1 MKKIIIYGIVFL
13 ASVNIAL
20 AQNPIEIP
28 LDQAWKDK
36 ISELAPEK
44 PNFPFKK
51 KKKILVFSMHTGFW
65 HWVNPHTQAMIQI
78 ISDKSG
84 TFDVTTST
92 DIAMMEKD
100 KLREFDAVIF
110 NNTNSKPEYR
120 NLFVDKISEDAS
132 LDSATVWTQANKL
145 ENNII
150 EYVKKG
156 GGILLVHGGDTMLNN
171 SMDFSRLTG
180 GSFDYHTKQQAFQV
194 RIEDPT
200 HPLTKSLPAD
210 GYNHVDEPYFYKNA
224 YDELDFHPLTY
235 FNNAE
240 IEGQRKGQEKTSGKT
255 YVSWIRKDGKG
266 RAMYISTSHNAQS
279 FENANILAY
288 FLDAL
293 QYVAGD
299 VKVDE
304 TPIGK

>member
-1 MKKIIIYGIVFL
+1 MKKIIIYGIVSLFTIHF
-13 ASVNIAL
+13 AS
-20 AQNPIEIP
+20 AQIVKEIP
-28 LDQAWKDK
+28 IDQDWKDK
-36 ISELAPEK
+36 ITALAPEK
-44 PNFPFKK
+44 ANFPFKK
-51 KKKILVFSMHTGFW
+51 KKKVLVFSLHTGFW
-65 HWVNPHTQAMIQI
+65 HWVNPHTEAMIQI
-78 ISDKSG
+78 LADKSG
-84 TFDVTTST
+84 ALEITTST
-92 DIAMMEKD
+92 DIAMMEASNLK
-100 KLREFDAVIF
+100 KYDAVVF
-110 NNTNSKPEYR
+110 NNTNSKPKYR
-120 NLFVDKISEDAS
+120 NLFVDKISEDTT
-132 LDSATVWTQANKL
+132 LDSAEVWNQAKKL

-150 EYVKKG
+150 NYVKKG

-171 SMDFSRLTG
+171 SMEFSKLTG

-194 RIEDPT
+194 RVVDPN
-200 HPLTKSLPAD
+200 HPLTKSLPAE
-210 GYNHVDEPYFYKNA
+210 GFNHVDEPYFYKNA

-279 FENANILAY
+279 FENANVLAY

-304 TPIGK
+304 TPLGK

>member
-13 ASVNIAL
+13 ASVNFAL
-20 AQNPIEIP
+20 AQNPKEIP

-36 ISELAPEK
+36 ITQLAPDK
-44 PNFPFKK
+44 ANFPFKK

-78 ISDKSG
+78 LADKSG
-84 TFDVTTST
+84 AFDVTTST

-100 KLREFDAVIF
+100 KLKEFDAVVF
-110 NNTNSKPEYR
+110 NNTNAKGEYR
-120 NLFVDKISEDAS
+120 NLFVDKISEDTS
-132 LDSATVWTQANKL
+132 LDSVTVWEEAYKL
-145 ENNII
+145 EQNII
-150 EYVKKG
+150 TYVKKG
-156 GGILLVHGGDTMLNN
+156 GGILIVHGGDTMLNN
-171 SMDFSRLTG
+171 SMEFSRLTG

-194 RIEDPT
+194 RIEDPS
-200 HPLTKSLPAD
+200 HPLTKSLPAE

-240 IEGQRKGQEKTSGKT
+240 IEGQREGKEKTSGKT

-279 FENANILAY
+279 FENANVLAY

>member
-13 ASVNIAL
+13 ASVSFAL
-20 AQNPIEIP
+20 AQNPTEIP

-36 ISELAPEK
+36 ITELAPEK
-44 PNFPFKK
+44 ANFPFKK
-51 KKKILVFSMHTGFW
+51 KKKILVFSLHTGFW
-65 HWVNPHTQAMIQI
+65 HWVNPHTQAMIEI

-92 DIAMMEKD
+92 DLAIMEKD
-100 KLREFDAVIF
+100 ALKQFDAVVF

-120 NLFVDKISEDAS
+120 NLFVDKIGEDTS
-132 LDSATVWTQANKL
+132 LDSVAVWAKAKKL
-145 ENNII
+145 ENNIL

-156 GGILLVHGGDTMLNN
+156 GGILLVHGGNTMLNN
-171 SMDFSRLTG
+171 SQEFSKLTG

-194 RIEDPT
+194 RLIDT
-200 HPLTKSLPAD
+200 KHPLVQSLPQE
-210 GYNHVDEPYFYKNA
+210 GYNHVDEPYFYKGA
-224 YDELDFHPLTY
+224 YDELDFQPLTY

-255 YVSWIRKDGKG
+255 YVSWIREDGKG

-279 FENANILAY
+279 FENAAILSY

-293 QYVAGD
+293 QFVAGD
-299 VKVDE
+299 VKVAY

>member
-13 ASVNIAL
+13 ASVNFVL
-20 AQNPIEIP
+20 AQNPTEIP

-36 ISELAPEK
+36 ITDLAPEK
-44 PNFPFKK
+44 ANFPFKK
-51 KKKILVFSMHTGFW
+51 KKKILVFSLHTGFW
-65 HWVNPHTQAMIQI
+65 HWVNPHTAAMIEI
-78 ISDKSG
+78 LGDKSG
-84 TFDVTTST
+84 AFDVTTST
-92 DIAMMEKD
+92 DVAMMEKD
-100 KLREFDAVIF
+100 KLKEFDAVVF
-110 NNTNSKPEYR
+110 NNTNAKGDYR
-120 NLFVDKISEDAS
+120 NLFVDKFSEDAS
-132 LDSATVWTQANKL
+132 MDSAAVWKKANEL

-150 EYVKKG
+150 QYVKKG
-156 GGILLVHGGDTMLNN
+156 GGVLVVHGGNTMLNN
-171 SMDFSRLTG
+171 SMEFSRLIG

-194 RIEDPT
+194 RIEDPS
-200 HPLTKSLPAD
+200 HPLTKSLPAE

-279 FENANILAY
+279 FENAAILAY

-304 TPIGK
+304 TLIGK

>member
-13 ASVNIAL
+13 TSINFAL
-20 AQNPIEIP
+20 AQNPKEIP

-36 ISELAPEK
+36 ITELAPDK
-44 PNFPFKK
+44 ATFPFKK

-65 HWVNPHTQAMIQI
+65 HWVNPHTSAMIQI

-84 TFDVTTST
+84 TFEVTTST
-92 DIAMMEKD
+92 DIAMMEAD
-100 KLREFDAVIF
+100 KLKEFDAVVF
-110 NNTNSKPEYR
+110 NNTNSKPQYR
-120 NLFVDKISEDAS
+120 NLFVDKISEDTS
-132 LDSATVWTQANKL
+132 LDSVTVWAQANKL
-145 ENNII
+145 EQNII
-150 EYVKKG
+150 NYVKKG

-171 SMDFSRLTG
+171 SAEFSKLTG

-194 RIEDPT
+194 RIVDAS

-210 GYNHVDEPYFYKNA
+210 GYNHVDEPYFYKGA
-224 YDELDFHPLTY
+224 YDKLDFHPLTY

-255 YVSWIRKDGKG
+255 YVSWIRKEGKG
-266 RAMYISTSHNAQS
+266 RAMYISTSHNAHS